1 VRLRAL
7 LQQLGDAFNLGERLQ
22 QDARANVTTAT
33 KIADHLGEVGKHVV
47 GLDSSIRSIQQANEQ
62 IEKSR
67 SAVNTILAQQTDAIS
82 KNTSTIELI
91 SDRIVEMRDSVHQRG
106 DVVDRLAEGSDR
118 ATTTLAS
125 TMESFRQVGESSE
138 RILDVVKVIQKIAA
152 RTNLLAM
159 NAAIEAAH
167 AGEAGKGFAVVA
179 EEIRKLADET
189 NKNSTI
195 IRQVIEDNHE
205 LNSRSVEES
214 NALNREF
221 AAITDSVQDVRR
233 FLATAME
240 GLEELASSHQDMQG
254 VTDNLERVNREVN
267 SALESMN
274 GDLKSESEGIESVI
288 QRSSS
293 INQVVAELRGLAE
306 LVQESASELDE
317 VGRRNAQNFAE
328 LSASLDQAA
337 AAEALSAE
345 AKTDN
350 VEIAEEE
357 GT

>member
-33 KIADHLGEVGKHVV
+33 KIADHLGEVGEHVV